1 MVAWYTY
8 LFAPAQLPNQRAR
21 DRTPPRQ
28 FSTLIKTM
36 VVELDRDPALYS
48 DSNIVEVS
56 ANNADLTIT

>member
-1 MVAWYTY
+1 MTVAWYTH
-8 LFAPAQLPNQRAR
+8 LLASTQLPNQRAR

-48 DSNIVEVS
+48 DSNVVEV
-56 ANNADLTIT
+56 